1 MVGIAGIV
9 FLNVCVFGSFLVGGG
24 SLAPFIHAAPIEG
37 WCILGSGIGGML
49 IGNSMGTTKA
59 VFAGIGRTF
68 KGSKYH
74 KDDYLNTIFC
84 VSKVMKTLK
93 SEGAVA
99 LEAHIEAPE
108 SSAIFSEYPKI
119 LHDHALLHL
128 ICDTVRLMVVSQ
140 GTLSPMA
147 VEEVMDNAIKT
158 HHHDELKASTAIG
171 TLAGAL
177 PALGIVSCVMGVVK
191 TMDAIDQPPAVLGG
205 LVGAALV
212 GTFIGVFLAY
222 GFFEPFAKR
231 LEEIINDEAAMYGV
245 VKQIII
251 GTMHGHP
258 MPLIIEAARVSI
270 SHHNQPSFAE
280 VFDGMRGN

>member
-1 MVGIAGIV
+1 MFGIIGIV
-9 FLNVCVFGSFLVGGG
+9 FLLVCVFGSFVVGGG
-24 SLAPFIHAAPIEG
+24 NMKPFIHAAPIEG
-37 WCILGSGIGGML
+37 WCIFGSAIGGML
-49 IGNSMGTTKA
+49 IGNSADVVKA
-59 VFAGIGRTF
+59 VLAGIGRCF

-99 LEAHIEAPE
+99 LDAHIETPE
-108 SSAIFSEYPKI
+108 SSAIFSEYPK
-119 LHDHALLHL
+119 LLKDHALLHL
-128 ICDTVRLMVVSQ
+128 ITDTVRLMVVSQ

-147 VEEVMDNAIKT
+147 VEEVMDSSIKS
-158 HHHDELKASTAIG
+158 HHHNELKASDAIA

-191 TMDAIDQPPAVLGG
+191 TMDNIDQPPAILGG

-231 LEEIINDEAAMYGV
+231 LAQVIEDESCMYHV

-258 MPLIIEAARVSI
+258 MPLILEAARVGI

-280 VFDGMRGN
+280 VFDGLRGK

>member
-1 MVGIAGIV
+1 MFGIIGIV
-9 FLNVCVFGSFLVGGG
+9 FLLVCVFGSFVVGGG
-24 SLAPFIHAAPIEG
+24 NMKPFIHAAPIEG
-37 WCILGSGIGGML
+37 WCIFGSAIGGML
-49 IGNSMGTTKA
+49 IGNSADVVKA
-59 VFAGIGRTF
+59 VLAGIGRCF

-99 LEAHIEAPE
+99 LEAHIETPE
-108 SSAIFSEYPKI
+108 SSAIFSEYPK
-119 LHDHALLHL
+119 LLKDHALLHL
-128 ICDTVRLMVVSQ
+128 ITDTVRLMVVSQ

-147 VEEVMDNAIKT
+147 VEEVMDSSIKS
-158 HHHDELKASTAIG
+158 HHHNELKASDAIA

-191 TMDAIDQPPAVLGG
+191 TMDNIDQPPAILGG

-231 LEEIINDEAAMYGV
+231 LAQVIEDESCMYHV

-258 MPLIIEAARVSI
+258 MPLILEAARVGI

-280 VFDGMRGN
+280 VFDGLRGK